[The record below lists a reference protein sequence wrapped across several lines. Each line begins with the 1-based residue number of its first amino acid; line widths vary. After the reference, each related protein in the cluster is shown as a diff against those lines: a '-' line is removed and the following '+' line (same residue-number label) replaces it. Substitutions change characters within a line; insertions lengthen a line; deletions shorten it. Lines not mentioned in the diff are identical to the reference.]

1 MIVPSFD
8 GHLYVIQGHMR
19 CAERIDIGE
28 HIYSVPLI
36 DDITEDGY
44 LDLVVGT
51 LNGQVHLLETRI
63 PYHPMNSWSSFPKNR
78 LNGFTHGV
86 MGVSFPLEE
95 KRLLARADI
104 ITRGKRHID
113 VSKTAPPHEGDRP
126 QVTISHGLSVTFDIW
141 DTREKQIDSRKY
153 RVTFNR

>member
-8 GHLYVIQGHMR
+8 GHIYVIEGHMR

-36 DDITEDGY
+36 DDVTEDGY

-51 LNGQVHLLETRI
+51 LNGQVHLLETKI
-63 PYHPMNSWSSFPKNR
+63 PYHPLNTWPSFPKRR

-95 KRLLARADI
+95 KRLLARADVI
-104 ITRGKRHID
+104 NRGKRHIE
-113 VSKTAPPHEGDRP
+113 VEKTAPEGGAKAE
-126 QVTISHGLSVTFDIW
+126 VTISHGLSVTFDIW
-141 DTREKQIDSRKY
+141 DTRDKQIDVRKY
-153 RVTFNR
+153 RVTFSR